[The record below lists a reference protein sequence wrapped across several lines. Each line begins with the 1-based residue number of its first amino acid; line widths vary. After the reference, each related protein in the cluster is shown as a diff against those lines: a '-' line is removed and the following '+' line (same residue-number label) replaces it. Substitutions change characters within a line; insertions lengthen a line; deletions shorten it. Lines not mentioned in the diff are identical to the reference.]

1 MKAKSTLF
9 FLILYFITSLF
20 ITDAFSQPKVKIEL
34 FNPPPG
40 PFSEGNLWKMTLT
53 NLTGSPL
60 QIYLEGNAD
69 NLTTNQRI
77 VEATSPTI
85 NLPPGRS
92 NYNYRSFESG
102 NVNWMD
108 TTIQNF
114 ISRTGTVPAGNYKT
128 CVTAKSADSGNIV
141 GIENCVYPNV
151 IGDPVLQITLI
162 TPADRD
168 SINSRNATFTW
179 AGGTLSG
186 GSSYKLK
193 IVQII
198 GNQSPQV
205 AFESNR
211 AFFEKDGLRIS
222 SFQYPLSAPNFLQ
235 GKKYAWGVTS
245 GTSNSEIFS
254 FKVKRDQSIIIV
266 PTDTTRIIIDTVRN
280 PVLQDLIN
288 INLISPSAMDS
299 VQNTRPDFEW
309 SPERIISGLK
319 YNVKVVPINENQSSS
334 DALINNTPLINKS
347 NIFQTSLQYP
357 TDVSS
362 LDTSNNYA
370 WQVSA
375 FDSLSNLR
383 GKSSNGLILS
393 SNKTM
398 SDPCE
403 IEIGQFCWTGNSYL
417 QINSASAFTYT
428 ISGGLSGG
436 CISDGRGLGHHNS
449 INVSQLCGNVT
460 VVVRRNG
467 CPDVTRNILIFP
479 NSNFQITNLSNQP
492 LIPVEICY
500 GQEAKL
506 IMPCLGTEFDVK
518 WEYSD
523 DNGSSWTSW
532 GTGSPKNTNTIKP
545 VCTGNYA
552 TRLYRGT
559 IFNINNPSLVWPLWC
574 SKVSIKSIKVWCP
587 TVVGTLSATPMT
599 KCLPPGQSFSVTVA
613 LSGQIGT
620 ITSWTRVPSGGASY
634 GTGSTITDNISIA
647 GNYTYTVTVK
657 NGTCEA
663 KSVSITVKVE
673 NPPISTI
680 TANKVW
686 ICPNE
691 EDVLSLSSIQP
702 PGTIYQWEYQI
713 NCTGTWFPAGNMNP
727 TQNTNG
733 MSSSNPYYTGLDAKL
748 CWRIKTPGTPI
759 CPDPTYSNVWQYN
772 LIKKPCTPVITSSAL
787 KKCKGSSVTLSGNY
801 VPPCTGPIWEYL
813 YQWYLNGLPV
823 GPIIGPNASLPI
835 QLPTTQPGNYYLKV
849 YSKNRCDSSI
859 SNNLII
865 EDCLLNISITGTCC
879 SDGST
884 PIRLTA
890 NATSTC
896 GNAIVSY
903 TWTGGGVSQTGPVL
917 NLNPPPSANTTYTV
931 TVRDAMGCT
940 ASASVT
946 ITYCP

>member
-1 MKAKSTLF
+1 MKTKSTPF
-9 FLILYFITSLF
+9 FLILFLFTSVL
-20 ITDAFSQPKVKIEL
+20 ITDSFSQPKVKIDL

-60 QIYLEGNAD
+60 QIYLEGYAD

-102 NVNWMD
+102 DVNWMD

-114 ISRTGTVPAGNYKT
+114 ISRTGTVPGGNYKT

-151 IGDPVLQITLI
+151 GDPVLQITLI
-162 TPADRD
+162 SPQDLD

-211 AFFEKDGLRIS
+211 AFFEKDGLRIP

-235 GKKYAWGVTS
+235 GKRYAWGVTS
-245 GTSNSEIFS
+245 GTSTSEIFS

-309 SPERIISGLK
+309 SPERIIPGLN
-319 YNVKVVPINENQSSS
+319 YTIKVVPINDNQSSE
-334 DALINNTPLINKS
+334 DAIRNNTPFILKA
-347 NIFQTSLQYP
+347 NISVTSFQYP
-357 TDVSS
+357 GEMSS
-362 LDTSNNYA
+362 LDTSVNYA

-375 FDSLSNLR
+375 FDSFSNLR
-383 GKSSNGLILS
+383 GMSSNGLILS

-403 IEIGQFCWTGNSYL
+403 IQIIQFCWTGNSYL

-428 ISGGLSGG
+428 VSGGLSGG
-436 CISDGRGLGHHNS
+436 CISDGRGLGHHTS

-492 LIPVEICY
+492 LNPVEICY

-518 WEYSD
+518 WEYRD
-523 DNGSSWTSW
+523 KPEDGSWSGWTLW

-545 VCTGNYA
+545 VCGVNTHFVDREYK
-552 TRLYRGT
+552 GT
-559 IFNINNPSLVWPLWC
+559 IYNVNNPELVWPLWC
-574 SKVSIKSIKVWCP
+574 SKVSVKSIRVYCP
-587 TVVGTLSATPMT
+587 TVVGTLSKGNEKMCSDLHPYPIPISCT
-599 KCLPPGQSFSVTVA
+599 
-613 LSGQIGT
+613 LSGNIGD
-620 ITSWTRVPSGGASY
+620 ITSWTRNNSPVTLP
-634 GTGSTITDNISIA
+634 DNITSA
-647 GNYTYTVTVK
+647 GTYVYTVTVK
-657 NGTCEA
+657 NGTCAERKA
-663 KSVSITVKVE
+663 SFTIIVE
-673 NPPISTI
+673 DPPTATISG
-680 TANKVW
+680 NKQW

-691 EDVLSLSSIQP
+691 EDILKVTNIQP
-702 PGTIYQWEYQI
+702 AGTKYQWEYDVNCSGIWRTAGSNNQEQRTNPIISTNPAYNGLI
-713 NCTGTWFPAGNMNP
+713 N
-727 TQNTNG
+727 
-733 MSSSNPYYTGLDAKL
+733 KL
-748 CWRIKTPGTPI
+748 CWRIKLTSSTGT
-759 CPDPTYSNVWQYN
+759 CTGNYYSNTWTYY
-772 LIKKPCTPVITSSAL
+772 LIEKPCAPVISPL
-787 KKCKGSSVTLSGNY
+787 NIKKCKGSPANLTGNA
-801 VPPCTGPIWEYL
+801 PTCGTGPFT
-813 YQWYLNGLPV
+813 YQWYRNGILIPGATNLNYS
-823 GPIIGPNASLPI
+823 PIE
-835 QLPTTQPGNYYLKV
+835 PGNYSLTV
-849 YSKNRCDSSI
+849 YNKNKCDSNKSQI
-859 SNNLII
+859 AKV
-865 EDCLLNISITGTCC
+865 EDCFIKITITGTGC